1 MMASFKKPWT
11 LNYCLI
17 RCCKF
22 IIIALSQ
29 QLNMKTIKYGKK
41 YRFIFAISSVEQS
54 IRSRVIE
61 YKVNERDFLST

>member
-29 QLNMKTIKYGKK
+29 QLNMKI
-41 YRFIFAISSVEQS
+41 
-54 IRSRVIE
+54 IE
-61 YKVNERDFLST
+61 YGTNIVLYLPFRVGGTEYFTSDRV